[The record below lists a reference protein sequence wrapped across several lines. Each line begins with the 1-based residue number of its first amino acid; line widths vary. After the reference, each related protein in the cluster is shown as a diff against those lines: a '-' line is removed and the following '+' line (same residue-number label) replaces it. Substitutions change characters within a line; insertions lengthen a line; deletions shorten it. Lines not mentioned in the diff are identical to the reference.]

1 MSAFNY
7 IVSAQTAAEERIYAE
22 WDKGYITQEESL
34 VELEKIRLYYADL
47 LLKENERISS
57 RPIVIPLNE
66 VYDDL
71 DVDSIDF

>member
-7 IVSAQTAAEERIYAE
+7 IVSAQTAAEEAVYKA
-22 WDKGYITQEESL
+22 WDKGYLSQEESVL
-34 VELEKIRLYYADL
+34 ELEKIRLYYADL

-57 RPIVIPLNE
+57 RPIVIPINE

>member
-1 MSAFNY
+1 LS
-7 IVSAQTAAEERIYAE
+7 
-22 WDKGYITQEESL
+22 QEESVL
-34 VELEKIRLYYADL
+34 ELEKIRLYYADL

-57 RPIVIPLNE
+57 RPIVIPINE